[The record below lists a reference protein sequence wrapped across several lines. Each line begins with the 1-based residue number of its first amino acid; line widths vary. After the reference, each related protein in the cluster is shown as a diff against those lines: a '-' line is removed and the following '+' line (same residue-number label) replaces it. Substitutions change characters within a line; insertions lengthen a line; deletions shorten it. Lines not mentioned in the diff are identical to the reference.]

1 MGRSSGGSGGH
12 SSGGFGGG
20 HSSGGFSGGGR
31 SSRSHSSSGS
41 FGGGFGPS
49 RHSRPYN
56 RPPRP
61 GPGPGPIHR
70 RPHYHRPGP
79 GYVYTRTSSSIWST
93 IIAFFIILMI
103 IAIPIIQKTS
113 INTSKVSKNTTQRV
127 ALNGVVSK
135 TDWYEDKIG
144 WITSKN
150 VLITGLEEF
159 YKKTG
164 IQPYVLFVPYADEYW
179 NGNNINATKADEYLE
194 KVYAEK
200 FKDEGHFIFAYFQC
214 KNDSKSEMDGEFRYL
229 SGYSA
234 DTIMDNEAISI
245 LWGYFEKNYYNTSL
259 SIEKMISN
267 TFSETAES
275 IMSKPTNGWDF
286 AKILIIAIVIILVIV
301 FIYKMI
307 KNKNKREKEKE
318 EFAEKILEKP
328 LETFGT
334 DTSELEKKYEG
345 K

>member
-1 MGRSSGGSGGH
+1 MVEAVTVA
-12 SSGGFGGG
+12 GGFGGG

-31 SSRSHSSSGS
+31 SSGGFSSSGS
-41 FGGGFGPS
+41 S
-49 RHSRPYN
+49 SSYRSSRPIY
-56 RPPRP
+56 
-61 GPGPGPIHR
+61 GG
-70 RPHYHRPGP
+70 PHYHSG
-79 GYVYTRTSSSIWST
+79 GYGYGYGHSSSSSWVSIL
-93 IIAFFIILMI
+93 IFFIII
-103 IAIPIIQKTS
+103 IIIIS
-113 INTSKVSKNTTQRV
+113 INSSLISNSTKVPKNTTQRV

-135 TDWYEDKIG
+135 TDWYEDNIG

-150 VLITGLEEF
+150 TLISGLEEF

-164 IQPYVLFVPYADEYW
+164 IQPYVLFVPYSAEYW
-179 NGNNINATKADEYLE
+179 SGNDINATKADAYLE
-194 KVYAEK
+194 KVYSEK
-200 FKDEGHFIFAYFQC
+200 FTDEAHFIFAYFQC

-286 AKILIIAIVIILVIV
+286 AIILIIVIVIILIIV
-301 FIYKMI
+301 FVYKMV
-307 KNKNKREKEKE
+307 KSKHQREKEKE
-318 EFAEKILEKP
+318 KFTEKILEKP

-334 DTSELEKKYEG
+334 DTSELEKKYEEN

>member
-1 MGRSSGGSGGH
+1 MVEAVTVA
-12 SSGGFGGG
+12 GGFGGG

-31 SSRSHSSSGS
+31 SSGGFSSSGS
-41 FGGGFGPS
+41 S
-49 RHSRPYN
+49 SSYRSSRPIY
-56 RPPRP
+56 
-61 GPGPGPIHR
+61 GG
-70 RPHYHRPGP
+70 PHYHSG
-79 GYVYTRTSSSIWST
+79 GYGYGYGHSSSSSWVSIL
-93 IIAFFIILMI
+93 IFFIII
-103 IAIPIIQKTS
+103 IIIIS
-113 INTSKVSKNTTQRV
+113 INSSLISNSTKVPKNTTQRV

-135 TDWYEDKIG
+135 TDWYEDNIG

-150 VLITGLEEF
+150 TLISGLEEF

-164 IQPYVLFVPYADEYW
+164 IQPYVLFVPYSAEYW
-179 NGNNINATKADEYLE
+179 NGNDINATKADAYLE
-194 KVYAEK
+194 KVYSEK
-200 FKDEGHFIFAYFQC
+200 FTDEAHFIFAYFQC

-267 TFSETAES
+267 TFSETAKA

-286 AKILIIAIVIILVIV
+286 AIILIIVIVIILIIV
-301 FIYKMI
+301 FVYKMV
-307 KNKNKREKEKE
+307 KSKHQREKEKE
-318 EFAEKILEKP
+318 EFTEKILEKP

-334 DTSELEKKYEG
+334 DTSELEKKYEEN

>member
-1 MGRSSGGSGGH
+1 MVEAVTVA
-12 SSGGFGGG
+12 GGFGGG

-31 SSRSHSSSGS
+31 SSGGFSSSGS
-41 FGGGFGPS
+41 S
-49 RHSRPYN
+49 SSYRSSRPIY
-56 RPPRP
+56 
-61 GPGPGPIHR
+61 GG
-70 RPHYHRPGP
+70 PHYHSG
-79 GYVYTRTSSSIWST
+79 GYGYGYSSSSSWIS
-93 IIAFFIILMI
+93 ILVFFIILMI
-103 IAIPIIQKTS
+103 IVMPIIQKDS
-113 INTSKVSKNTTQRV
+113 VKIPKNTTQRV

-135 TDWYEDKIG
+135 TDWYEDNIG

-150 VLITGLEEF
+150 TLISGLEEF

-164 IQPYVLFVPYADEYW
+164 IQPYVLFVPYSAEYW
-179 NGNNINATKADEYLE
+179 NGNDINATKADAYLE
-194 KVYAEK
+194 KVYSEK
-200 FKDEGHFIFAYFQC
+200 FTDEAHFIFAYFQC

-286 AKILIIAIVIILVIV
+286 AIILIIVIVIILIIV
-301 FIYKMI
+301 FVYKMV
-307 KNKNKREKEKE
+307 KSKHQREKEKE
-318 EFAEKILEKP
+318 EFTEKILEKP

-334 DTSELEKKYEG
+334 DTSELEKKYEEN

>member
-1 MGRSSGGSGGH
+1 MVEAVTAA
-12 SSGGFGGG
+12 GGFGGS

-31 SSRSHSSSGS
+31 SSRGSSSSSRNSGFYHSS
-41 FGGGFGPS
+41 
-49 RHSRPYN
+49 
-56 RPPRP
+56 
-61 GPGPGPIHR
+61 
-70 RPHYHRPGP
+70 PHYHVHGP
-79 GYVYTRTSSSIWST
+79 GYGYGYGYGRSYNSSSWVST
-93 IIAFFIILMI
+93 LVFFIII
-103 IAIPIIQKTS
+103 IMFIIIS
-113 INTSKVSKNTTQRV
+113 ISNTQNISSNSVKVPKNTTQRV

-135 TDWYEDKIG
+135 TDWYEDDIG

-150 VLITGLEEF
+150 VLISGLEDF

-164 IQPYVLFVPYADEYW
+164 IQPYVLFVPYSAEFW
-179 NGNNINATKADEYLE
+179 NGSDIQATKADAYLE
-194 KVYAEK
+194 KVYSEK
-200 FKDEGHFIFAYFQC
+200 FKDEAHFIFAYFQR

-286 AKILIIAIVIILVIV
+286 AIILIIAIIIILIIV

-307 KNKNKREKEKE
+307 KGKRQREKEKE
-318 EFAEKILEKP
+318 EYTEKILEKP

-334 DTSELEKKYEG
+334 DTSELEKKYEEN

>member
-1 MGRSSGGSGGH
+1 MGRSSGGGGGH

-31 SSRSHSSSGS
+31 SSSRSHSSSGR
-41 FGGGFGPS
+41 FGGPS
-49 RHSRPYN
+49 RSPGYHN

-61 GPGPGPIHR
+61 RPEPIFR
-70 RPHYHRPGP
+70 GPHYHRPAP
-79 GYVYTRTSSSIWST
+79 VYGYRHSYISSWLT
-93 IIAFFIILMI
+93 MIIFIIILI
-103 IAIPIIQKTS
+103 TIAIPFIKSTS
-113 INTSKVSKNTTQRV
+113 NTNIPKNTTQRV
-127 ALNGVVSK
+127 ALSGVVSK
-135 TDWYEDKIG
+135 TDWYEDNIG

-150 VLITGLEEF
+150 TLITGLEDF

-164 IQPYVLFVPYADEYW
+164 IQPYVLFVPYSTEYW
-179 NGNNINATKADEYLE
+179 NGSNINATKADAYLE
-194 KVYAEK
+194 EVYSEK

-234 DTIMDNEAISI
+234 DTIMDSEAISI

-286 AKILIIAIVIILVIV
+286 AKVLIIAIVIILIIV

-307 KNKNKREKEKE
+307 KGKHQREKEKE
-318 EFAEKILEKP
+318 EFTEKILEKP

-334 DTSELEKKYEG
+334 DTSELEKKYEEN

>member
-1 MGRSSGGSGGH
+1 MEAVTVA
-12 SSGGFGGG
+12 GGFGGG

-31 SSRSHSSSGS
+31 SSGRFSSSGS
-41 FGGGFGPS
+41 S
-49 RHSRPYN
+49 SSYRSSRPIY
-56 RPPRP
+56 
-61 GPGPGPIHR
+61 GG
-70 RPHYHRPGP
+70 PHYHSG
-79 GYVYTRTSSSIWST
+79 GYGYGYSSSSSWIS
-93 IIAFFIILMI
+93 ILVFFIILMI
-103 IAIPIIQKTS
+103 IVMPIIQKDS
-113 INTSKVSKNTTQRV
+113 VKIPKNTTQRV

-135 TDWYEDKIG
+135 TDWYEDNIG

-150 VLITGLEEF
+150 TLISGLEDF

-164 IQPYVLFVPYADEYW
+164 VQPYVLFVPYSAEYW
-179 NGNNINATKADEYLE
+179 NGNDINATKADAYLE
-194 KVYAEK
+194 KIYSEK
-200 FKDEGHFIFAYFQC
+200 FTDEAHFIFAYFQC

-286 AKILIIAIVIILVIV
+286 AIILIIVIVIILIIV
-301 FIYKMI
+301 FVYKMV
-307 KNKNKREKEKE
+307 KSKHQREKEKE
-318 EFAEKILEKP
+318 KFTEKILEKP

-334 DTSELEKKYEG
+334 DTSELEKKYEEN

>member
-1 MGRSSGGSGGH
+1 MEAVTVA
-12 SSGGFGGG
+12 GGFGGG

-31 SSRSHSSSGS
+31 SSGGFSSSGS
-41 FGGGFGPS
+41 S
-49 RHSRPYN
+49 SSYKSSRPVYV
-56 RPPRP
+56 
-61 GPGPGPIHR
+61 GT
-70 RPHYHRPGP
+70 HYHSG
-79 GYVYTRTSSSIWST
+79 GYGYGNSSSSSWASIL
-93 IIAFFIILMI
+93 IFFIII
-103 IAIPIIQKTS
+103 IIIIS
-113 INTSKVSKNTTQRV
+113 INSNLISNSTKVPKNTTQRV

-135 TDWYEDKIG
+135 TDWYEDDIG

-150 VLITGLEEF
+150 TLISGLEDF

-164 IQPYVLFVPYADEYW
+164 IQPYVLFVPYSDEYW
-179 NGNNINATKADEYLE
+179 NGNDINATKADGYLE
-194 KVYAEK
+194 KVYSEK
-200 FKDEGHFIFAYFQC
+200 FTDEAHFIFAYFQC

-275 IMSKPTNGWDF
+275 IMSKPTSGWDF
-286 AKILIIAIVIILVIV
+286 AIILIIVLAIILIIV
-301 FIYKMI
+301 FVYKML
-307 KNKNKREKEKE
+307 KSKHQREKEKE
-318 EFAEKILEKP
+318 EFTEKILEKP

-334 DTSELEKKYEG
+334 DTSELEKKYEEN

>member
-1 MGRSSGGSGGH
+1 MVEEVIVV
-12 SSGGFGGG
+12 GGFGGG

-31 SSRSHSSSGS
+31 SSRSHSSSG
-41 FGGGFGPS
+41 GFNRPP
-49 RHSRPYN
+49 RHTGFYN

-61 GPGPGPIHR
+61 GPIYGG
-70 RPHYHRPGP
+70 PHYHGHRPGYSY
-79 GYVYTRTSSSIWST
+79 GRSHSSIWST
-93 IIAFFIILMI
+93 IIAFIILLMILMI
-103 IAIPIIQKTS
+103 PTIQ
-113 INTSKVSKNTTQRV
+113 NTSLKSSKVLKNTTQRV
-127 ALNGVVSK
+127 ALEGLVSK

-150 VLITGLEEF
+150 VLITGLEDF
-159 YKKTG
+159 YNKTG
-164 IQPYVLFVPYADEYW
+164 IQPYVLFVPYSSEYW
-179 NGNNINATKADEYLE
+179 NGNDINVTKADEYLE

-200 FKDEGHFIFAYFQC
+200 FEDEAHFIFAYFQC

-245 LWGYFEKNYYNTSL
+245 LWGYFENNYHNTSL
-259 SIEKMISN
+259 SVEKMISN
-267 TFSETAES
+267 TFSETAKS

-318 EFAEKILEKP
+318 EFTEKILEKP

-334 DTSELEKKYEG
+334 DTSELEKKYEE

>member
-1 MGRSSGGSGGH
+1 MEEGVIVA
-12 SSGGFGGG
+12 GGFGGG
-20 HSSGGFSGGGR
+20 HSTGGFSGGGR
-31 SSRSHSSSGS
+31 SSRSHSSSG
-41 FGGGFGPS
+41 GFGRPS
-49 RHSRPYN
+49 RHTGFYN

-61 GPGPGPIHR
+61 GPIYGG
-70 RPHYHRPGP
+70 PHYHRHRP
-79 GYVYTRTSSSIWST
+79 GYSYGRSHSSIWST

-103 IAIPIIQKTS
+103 IVIPTIQ
-113 INTSKVSKNTTQRV
+113 NTSLNSAKVPKNTTQRV
-127 ALNGVVSK
+127 ALDGVVSK

-150 VLITGLEEF
+150 VLITGLEDF
-159 YKKTG
+159 YKNTG
-164 IQPYVLFVPYADEYW
+164 IQPYVLFVPYSAEYW
-179 NGNNINATKADEYLE
+179 NGNDINATKADEYLE

-200 FKDEGHFIFAYFQC
+200 FEDEAHFIFAYFQC
-214 KNDSKSEMDGEFRYL
+214 KNNSKSEMDGEFRYL

-245 LWGYFEKNYYNTSL
+245 LWGHFEKNYYNTSL
-259 SIEKMISN
+259 SIEKMISK

-286 AKILIIAIVIILVIV
+286 AIILIIVIVIIIMIV
-301 FIYKMI
+301 FIYKII
-307 KNKNKREKEKE
+307 KGKHQREKEKE
-318 EFAEKILEKP
+318 EFTEKILEKP

-334 DTSELEKKYEG
+334 DTSELEKKYEE

>member
-1 MGRSSGGSGGH
+1 MVEAVTVA
-12 SSGGFGGG
+12 GGFGGG

-31 SSRSHSSSGS
+31 SSGGFSSSGS
-41 FGGGFGPS
+41 S
-49 RHSRPYN
+49 SSYRSSRPVYV
-56 RPPRP
+56 
-61 GPGPGPIHR
+61 GT
-70 RPHYHRPGP
+70 HYHSG
-79 GYVYTRTSSSIWST
+79 GYGYRYGHSSSSSWASIL
-93 IIAFFIILMI
+93 IFFIII
-103 IAIPIIQKTS
+103 IIIIS
-113 INTSKVSKNTTQRV
+113 INMNIVSNSTKIPKNTTQRV

-135 TDWYEDKIG
+135 TDWYEDNIG

-150 VLITGLEEF
+150 TLISGLEDF

-164 IQPYVLFVPYADEYW
+164 VQPYVLFVPYSAEYW
-179 NGNNINATKADEYLE
+179 NGNDINATKADSYLE
-194 KVYAEK
+194 KVYSEK
-200 FKDEGHFIFAYFQC
+200 FTDEAHFIFAYFQC

-286 AKILIIAIVIILVIV
+286 AIILIIVIAIILIIV
-301 FIYKMI
+301 FVYKMV
-307 KNKNKREKEKE
+307 KSKHQREKEKE
-318 EFAEKILEKP
+318 EFTEKILEKP

-334 DTSELEKKYEG
+334 DTSELEKKYEEN

>member
-1 MGRSSGGSGGH
+1 MVEAVTVA
-12 SSGGFGGG
+12 GGFGGG

-31 SSRSHSSSGS
+31 SSGGFSSSGS
-41 FGGGFGPS
+41 S
-49 RHSRPYN
+49 SSYRSSRPIY
-56 RPPRP
+56 
-61 GPGPGPIHR
+61 GG
-70 RPHYHRPGP
+70 PHYHSG
-79 GYVYTRTSSSIWST
+79 GYGYGYGHSSSSSWVSIL
-93 IIAFFIILMI
+93 IFFIII
-103 IAIPIIQKTS
+103 IIIIS
-113 INTSKVSKNTTQRV
+113 INSSLISNSTKVPKNTTQRV

-135 TDWYEDKIG
+135 TDWYEDNIG

-150 VLITGLEEF
+150 TLISGLEEF

-164 IQPYVLFVPYADEYW
+164 IQPYVLFVPYSAEYW
-179 NGNNINATKADEYLE
+179 NGNDINATKADAYLE
-194 KVYAEK
+194 KVYSEK
-200 FKDEGHFIFAYFQC
+200 FTDEAHFIFAYFQC

-267 TFSETAES
+267 TFSETAKS

-286 AKILIIAIVIILVIV
+286 AIILIIVIVIILIIV
-301 FIYKMI
+301 FVYKMV
-307 KNKNKREKEKE
+307 KSKHQREKEKE
-318 EFAEKILEKP
+318 EFTEKILEKP

-334 DTSELEKKYEG
+334 DTSELEKKYEEN